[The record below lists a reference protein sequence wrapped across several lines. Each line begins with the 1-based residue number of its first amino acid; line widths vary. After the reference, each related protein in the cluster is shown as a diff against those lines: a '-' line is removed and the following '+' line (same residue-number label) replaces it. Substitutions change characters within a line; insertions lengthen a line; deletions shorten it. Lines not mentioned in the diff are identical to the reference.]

1 MLHFLKWPMKGRLLI
16 ICLFNQ
22 TINLLLLVVI
32 SSLHWFTMHYFA
44 WFLYALRWSFG
55 TAAIHFGFCNAQ
67 EYFKSF
73 YIMMFVWIVN
83 CELWIVSGIS
93 RGQVVSGKLI
103 HSRWIKWKGGY
114 NWVAT
119 AVAAVNTSHHISSKS
134 YNGIQMWTNNSL
146 TP

>member
-1 MLHFLKWPMKGRLLI
+1 
-16 ICLFNQ
+16 
-22 TINLLLLVVI
+22 
-32 SSLHWFTMHYFA
+32 
-44 WFLYALRWSFG
+44 
-55 TAAIHFGFCNAQ
+55 
-67 EYFKSF
+67 
-73 YIMMFVWIVN
+73 MFV

-103 HSRWIKWKGGY
+103 HSRWIQLKGGY

-119 AVAAVNTSHHISSKS
+119 AVAAVNTPHHISSKS